1 MASADVIGG
10 GSIEPRALEDEM
22 KTAYLDY
29 AMSVIVGRALPDVRD
44 GLKPVHRRVLYAMNE
59 LGLGP
64 GRSYSK
70 CALIVGEVMG
80 KYHPHGDSAIYDTL
94 VRMAQE
100 FSMRNELVDGQG
112 NFGSIDD
119 DPAAAMR
126 YCVTGETRVRTA
138 SGTHTIASLAGE
150 AEPDSD
156 VPVDLEVLDRLGRPV
171 RASMVFHSG
180 EHQTLRLRTADGH
193 ELTGTTNHP
202 VLCLVDMVG
211 VPLLM
216 WKLLEELEPGD
227 RVLLNRTPWA
237 QTAATPEESALGLL
251 AGAFV
256 SEGWFSAGRAGF
268 NNVDEDFFRE
278 VVAAYD
284 ELVGGRRYVTSRV
297 IRSGSLCHELDVQN
311 LTALRSSPLAELEGL
326 RSAEKRVPEFVW
338 TGTPALKRSFLA
350 ALFEGDGSSSLL
362 PRSTAQISYS
372 TRSPML
378 ADGVQQLLL
387 EFGVVARQSRSA
399 RGELKVV
406 ITNRR
411 DARLFSN
418 RVGFAGRKQAKLE
431 GELAQIPG
439 QSRALSHDHVP
450 HLAGYIRAEGASRY
464 SDRDWLRR
472 NNVDRIERWERSGT
486 AILERI
492 GSTEVREVVEP
503 LVTGDYYYARVES
516 VAPAGVE
523 PVYSLRVDTDDHS
536 FLTNGFVSHNTE
548 ARLARIATEMLR
560 DLDMDTVDFTPNY
573 DGKKQE
579 PVVLPARFPN
589 LLVNGSSGI
598 AVGMATNIPPH
609 NLREVIGAT
618 VAYID
623 DPSIEVEGLMKH
635 ITGPDFPTGGVI
647 LGRAGIRDAYET
659 GRGRVR
665 VQARAHVEPLKQG
678 KEAIVVTELPFQV
691 KKGGDGG
698 LIQKI
703 ADLVKD
709 GRITEIANIEDHS
722 DKRGM
727 RLVIELKRDAI
738 PKVVLNKLYKHTPMQ
753 TTFGVNMVALVDN
766 VPRTLDLRA
775 VIHNYVAHQR
785 EVIVRRTKHE
795 LSEKEA
801 RAHILEG
808 LLTALEHLDQIIELI
823 RGSRDRDSARE
834 QLMERFRLSAIQA
847 TAILDLRLSQLTALE
862 ADSIKQEHADVTER
876 IAELR
881 TILGDESRVLGVI
894 KEELAEIAERFGDER
909 RTEISHSEDE
919 IDIEDLIADQQ
930 MVITITRTGYIK
942 SLPLAT
948 YRQQQRGG
956 RGVTGMDM
964 KDGDYIEHLFVTSSH
979 DYLLF
984 FSNRGKVYRSKVY
997 ELPEAQRTAKGR
1009 ALVNILP
1016 LREGERIQAVVSTR
1030 DFTEA
1035 KYVVFAT
1042 RNGTVKKTEL
1052 EAYNTPIKADGIIA
1066 IKIRDDDE
1074 LLAVR
1079 AVDPD
1084 DEIIMVSKA
1093 GLTVRFAESDA
1104 RSMGR
1109 DTTGVRGMDV
1119 GKTGEVIA
1127 MDVARDDMDLLV
1139 VTENGYGKRTRID
1152 QYRKTNRGAK
1162 GVKTIGLTEQKGALA
1177 GALVVREHQELVFI
1191 SVGGMVQRTA
1201 AGGISQQ
1208 GRSATG
1214 VRVMNLKDEDLVSAV
1229 ALVVD
1234 PGNANGG
1241 GEPVA
1246 ALAGEDGL
1254 APAEAG
1260 EDAPGSG
1267 DDGVQSPED

>member
-10 GSIEPRALEDEM
+10 GNVEPRALEEEM
-22 KTAYLDY
+22 RTAYLDY

-64 GRSYSK
+64 TRSYAK
-70 CALIVGEVMG
+70 CAKIVGEVMG
-80 KYHPHGDSAIYDTL
+80 NYHPHGDSAIYDTL

-126 YCVTGETRVRTA
+126 YCVTGDTRVRTSA
-138 SGTHTIASLAGE
+138 GTRRI
-150 AEPDSD
+150 DSIVAAATPGSD
-156 VPVDLEVLDRLGRPV
+156 TPVDIEVLDRLGRPV
-171 RASMVFHSG
+171 RASVLFHSG
-180 EHQTLRLRTADGH
+180 EHHTLRLRTGEGY
-193 ELTGTTNHP
+193 ELTGTANHP
-202 VLCLVDMVG
+202 VLCLVDMAG

-216 WKLLEELEPGD
+216 WKLLEEIGPGE
-227 RVLLNRTPWA
+227 RVLIHRTKGVDERQLDQGPTKLA
-237 QTAATPEESALGLL
+237 LL

-256 SEGWFSAGRAGF
+256 SEGWFGNGRAGF
-268 NNVDEDFFRE
+268 NNVDKNFFDA
-278 VVAAYD
+278 VINAYD
-284 ELVGGRRYVTSRV
+284 EVVGGARYVSSRT

-311 LTALRSSPLAELEGL
+311 LTALRGSPLAEMEGL
-326 RSAEKRVPEFVW
+326 TSAHKQIPEFVW
-338 TGTPALKRSFLA
+338 AAGSAFKRVFLQ
-350 ALFEGDGSSSLL
+350 ALFEGDGSCSLL
-362 PRSTAQISYS
+362 PRSTIQVSYS
-372 TRSPML
+372 TRSQGL
-378 ADGVQQLLL
+378 ARGVQQLLL
-387 EFGVVARQSRSA
+387 EFGVISRLSCSI
-399 RGELKVV
+399 RGEIKVV

-411 DARLFSN
+411 DGRLFAE
-418 RVGFAGRKQAKLE
+418 RVGFLGIKQAKLE
-431 GELAQIPG
+431 HALARIPIS
-439 QSRALSHDHVP
+439 SRALSHDHIP
-450 HLAGYIRAEGASRY
+450 HVARYIRSEGGSTYAE
-464 SDRDWLRR
+464 RDWLRR
-472 NNVDRIERWERSGT
+472 HNVDRIERWDAGST

-492 GSTEVREVVEP
+492 SSQEVRDVVAP
-503 LVTGDYYYARVES
+503 LVSGDYYYAKVASVE
-516 VAPAGVE
+516 PAGVQT
-523 PVYSLRVDTDDHS
+523 VYSLRVDTDDHS

-560 DLDMDTVDFTPNY
+560 DLDMDTVDFVANY
-573 DGKKQE
+573 DGSRRE
-579 PVVLPARFPN
+579 PLVLPARFPN

-609 NLREVIGAT
+609 NLREVIDAT

-623 DPSIEVEGLMKH
+623 DPETDVEGLMRH
-635 ITGPDFPTGGVI
+635 IKGPDFPTGGII
-647 LGRAGIRDAYET
+647 LGHGGIKDAYET

-665 VQARAHVEPLKQG
+665 VQARAHIEPLSHG
-678 KEAIVVTELPFQV
+678 KEAIVVTELPFMV
-691 KKGGDGG
+691 KKGGPGG
-698 LIQKI
+698 LIEKIAELVRDKKISEI
-703 ADLVKD
+703 ADLND
-709 GRITEIANIEDHS
+709 YS

-727 RLVIELKRDAI
+727 RLMIELKRDAI

-766 VPRTLDLRA
+766 VPRTLNLRS

-808 LLTALEHLDQIIELI
+808 LLTALDHLDAIIELI
-823 RGSRDRDSARE
+823 RAARDRDDARE
-834 QLMERFRLSAIQA
+834 QLVARFELSPIQA

-862 ADSIKQEHADVTER
+862 ADGIKQEHADVSER

-881 TILGDESRVLGVI
+881 AILGDEGRVLAVI
-894 KEELAEIAERFGDER
+894 KEELAEIRERFGDER

-930 MVITITRTGYIK
+930 MVITITQTGYIK

-948 YRQQQRGG
+948 YRQQARGG

-964 KDGDYIEHLFVTSSH
+964 KDGDFIEHLFVCSSH

-1016 LREGERIQAVVSTR
+1016 LAEGERIQAVVSTR
-1030 DFTEA
+1030 DFAETQFL
-1035 KYVVFAT
+1035 VFAT

-1052 EAYNTPIKADGIIA
+1052 ATYNTPIKADGIIA
-1066 IKIRDDDE
+1066 INIRDDDE

-1079 AVDPD
+1079 AVDPG
-1084 DEIIMVSKA
+1084 DEVIMVSRA

-1104 RSMGR
+1104 RAMGR

-1119 GKTGEVIA
+1119 GKNGRVIA

-1139 VTENGYGKRTRID
+1139 VTENGYGKRTQIS

-1162 GVKTIGLTEQKGALA
+1162 GVKTIGLTEKKGGLA
-1177 GALVVREHQELVFI
+1177 GALVVRDHQELVFI
-1191 SVGGMVQRTA
+1191 SVGGMVQRTSA
-1201 AGGISQQ
+1201 AGISQQ

-1214 VRVMNLKDEDLVSAV
+1214 VRVMNLKDDDAVSAV

-1234 PGNANGG
+1234 
-1241 GEPVA
+1241 
-1246 ALAGEDGL
+1246 AGEDG
-1254 APAEAG
+1254 AAV
-1260 EDAPGSG
+1260 EDADVPIV
-1267 DDGVQSPED
+1267 DVEPPEEQPQD